1 MINNY
6 LGQLMLNYL
15 GLELSTVLSIV
26 GLILLIILIGKVG
39 K

>member
-6 LGQLMLNYL
+6 FGQLLQNYL
-15 GLELSTVLSIV
+15 GLELSVVISIASLIF
-26 GLILLIILIGKVG
+26 LILILGKVG

>member
-6 LGQLMLNYL
+6 LGQILQNYL
-15 GLELSTVLSIV
+15 GLELSTVLTIV
-26 GLILLIILIGKVG
+26 GLILLMVLIGKVG

>member
-6 LGQLMLNYL
+6 LGQLLQNYL
-15 GLELSTVLSIV
+15 GLEISVVVAIASLIFTI
-26 GLILLIILIGKVG
+26 LILGKVG